1 MRYRVEFLSDDANL
15 SRSFD
20 VEAGDTHEAELRGWE
35 FLMESEGDNW
45 GAFGLHDAFVVDA
58 LMDEVSAA
66 YAMLDAASDGQF
78 SMRVA

>member
-1 MRYRVEFLSDDANL
+1 MLYRVSFLTDTANV

-35 FLMESEGDNW
+35 SLMASEGDNW
-45 GAFGLHDAFVVDA
+45 GAFGLFDAEIVDA
-58 LMDEVSAA
+58 SMDEVSAA
-66 YAMLDAASDGQF
+66 YAMLDAASDGQY